1 MKTIAVLIHSLTVE
15 YAVQVLEGITTY
27 YKDKDVRLVIFQIKD
42 PHSTYSFY
50 DYQCWTGIDYLQSN
64 EIDGVIIISGSFAM
78 TVTKEIFQEKL
89 KVLKNKPI
97 ISIAMDLGME
107 GTTYTKIQC
116 NQAFSDVIKHLI
128 EKHNCKKIGFMSANQ
143 TISAEATQRF
153 EAYKFALADN
163 NLTYDDN
170 IVFHGAFTQDT
181 GYRVLRDNFSTK
193 EEVNFDALLVANDNM
208 ALGCIIALQE
218 LGVKIPK
225 DVKVVGFDNTTHAY
239 MVAPK
244 LSTIDQNI
252 SQQGYIAAEKMLQK
266 LNGLDIP
273 SEIEMPLSP
282 IYRQSCG
289 CIDEKNLEQIFLDSN
304 GISHPDLDVES
315 IGLHA
320 SEKYYNL
327 VPKIDNVYRLFDIIK
342 TSNSLEQL
350 FYTMP
355 YCLDNADMETIS
367 VCFAEE
373 PQILEKY
380 QKFEVP
386 KKVHINMLI
395 DNNSKQQEFSP
406 SISFNPLERIFPEGF
421 NNKPG
426 VYLFQTLFSVE
437 KNYGYFITKLTSEMY
452 SVYPLFLKILISS
465 MAFSYEYTQLIQN
478 NNTLNTVSKTDELTT
493 LLNRRGF
500 FDLGQKNIDIAIEMN
515 NKGLVFFIDMDGL
528 KIMNDTYGHDMGDL
542 AIKTQAKVL
551 KQTFRANDIVAR
563 LGGDEFVV
571 IAIGMGT
578 DTIPKIRKKIEKT
591 NKVLSKEQ
599 KLPMPISCSIGVIP
613 FNKKSNKLADLLL
626 DADKLLYEEKRQ
638 KHKNR

>member
-163 NLTYDDN
+163 NLKYDDN

-239 MVAPK
+239 MVTPK

-289 CIDEKNLEQIFLDSN
+289 CIDEKNLEQIYLDSN
-304 GISHPDLDVES
+304 GITHPDLDVES

-327 VPKIDNVYRLFDIIK
+327 VPKIDNVYRLFDLIK

-373 PQILEKY
+373 PQIIEKY

-551 KQTFRANDIVAR
+551 KQTFRANDIIAR

-591 NKVLSKEQ
+591 NKILSKEQ

>member
-15 YAVQVLEGITTY
+15 YAVQVLDGITTY

-42 PHSTYSFY
+42 PHSTYSLY
-50 DYQCWTGIDYLQSN
+50 DHQCWTGIDYLQSN

-163 NLTYDDN
+163 KLKYDDN

-181 GYRVLRDNFSTK
+181 GYRVLRDRFSTK

-239 MVAPK
+239 MVTPK

-289 CIDEKNLEQIFLDSN
+289 CIDEKNLEQIYLDSN
-304 GISHPDLDVES
+304 GISHPDLDIES

-327 VPKIDNVYRLFDIIK
+327 VPKIDNVYRLFDLIK

-373 PQILEKY
+373 PQIIEKY

-551 KQTFRANDIVAR
+551 KQTFRANDIIAR

-591 NKVLSKEQ
+591 NKLLSKEQ

>member
-1 MKTIAVLIHSLTVE
+1 MKTIVVLIHSLTVE

-163 NLTYDDN
+163 KLKYDDN

-239 MVAPK
+239 MVTPK

-289 CIDEKNLEQIFLDSN
+289 CIDEKNLEQIYLDSN
-304 GISHPDLDVES
+304 GISHPDLDIES

-327 VPKIDNVYRLFDIIK
+327 VPKIDNVYRLFDLIK

-551 KQTFRANDIVAR
+551 KQTFRANDIIAR

-571 IAIGMGT
+571 IAIGMGA

-591 NKVLSKEQ
+591 NKLLSKEQ

>member
-163 NLTYDDN
+163 NLKYDDN

-181 GYRVLRDNFSTK
+181 GYRVLRDRFSTK
-193 EEVNFDALLVANDNM
+193 EEVYFDALLVANDNM

-289 CIDEKNLEQIFLDSN
+289 CIDEKNLEQIYLDSN
-304 GISHPDLDVES
+304 GITHPDLDVES

-327 VPKIDNVYRLFDIIK
+327 VPKIDNVYRLFDLIK

-373 PQILEKY
+373 PQIIEKY

-551 KQTFRANDIVAR
+551 KQTFRANDIIAR

-571 IAIGMGT
+571 IAIGMGA

-591 NKVLSKEQ
+591 NKLLSKEQ

>member
-181 GYRVLRDNFSTK
+181 GYRVLRDRFSTK
-193 EEVNFDALLVANDNM
+193 EEVYFDALLVANDNM

-289 CIDEKNLEQIFLDSN
+289 CIDEKNLEQIYLDSN

-327 VPKIDNVYRLFDIIK
+327 VPKIDNVYRLFDLIK

-373 PQILEKY
+373 LQIIEKY

-551 KQTFRANDIVAR
+551 KQTFRANDIIAR

-571 IAIGMGT
+571 IAIGMGA

-591 NKVLSKEQ
+591 NKLLSKEQ

-626 DADKLLYEEKRQ
+626 GADKLLYEEKRQ

>member
-42 PHSTYSFY
+42 PHSTYSLY
-50 DYQCWTGIDYLQSN
+50 DHQCWTGIDYLQSN

-97 ISIAMDLGME
+97 ISIAMDLGIE

-163 NLTYDDN
+163 NLKYDDN

-181 GYRVLRDNFSTK
+181 GYRVLRDRFSTK

-239 MVAPK
+239 MVTPK

-289 CIDEKNLEQIFLDSN
+289 CIDEKNLEQIYLDSN

-327 VPKIDNVYRLFDIIK
+327 VPKIDNVYRLFDLIK

-373 PQILEKY
+373 LQIIEKY

-551 KQTFRANDIVAR
+551 KQTFRANDIIAR

-571 IAIGMGT
+571 IAIGMGA

-591 NKVLSKEQ
+591 NKLLSKEQ

-626 DADKLLYEEKRQ
+626 DADKLLYEEKRR

>member
-163 NLTYDDN
+163 KLKYDDN

-181 GYRVLRDNFSTK
+181 AYRVLRDRFSTK

-208 ALGCIIALQE
+208 ALGCIMALQE

-225 DVKVVGFDNTTHAY
+225 EVKVVGFDNTTHAY
-239 MVAPK
+239 MVTPK

-289 CIDEKNLEQIFLDSN
+289 CIDEKNLEQIYLDSN
-304 GISHPDLDVES
+304 GISHPDLDIES

-327 VPKIDNVYRLFDIIK
+327 VPKIDNVYRLFDLIK

-551 KQTFRANDIVAR
+551 KQTFRANDIIAR

-591 NKVLSKEQ
+591 NKLLSKEQ

>member
-27 YKDKDVRLVIFQIKD
+27 YKNKDVRLVIFQIKD

-163 NLTYDDN
+163 NLKYDDN

-327 VPKIDNVYRLFDIIK
+327 VPKIDNVYRLFDLIK

-551 KQTFRANDIVAR
+551 KQTFRANDIIAR

-571 IAIGMGT
+571 IAIGMGA

-626 DADKLLYEEKRQ
+626 NADKLLYEEKRQ

>member
-42 PHSTYSFY
+42 PHSTYSLY

-239 MVAPK
+239 MVTPK

-289 CIDEKNLEQIFLDSN
+289 CIDEKNLEQIYLDSN

-327 VPKIDNVYRLFDIIK
+327 VPKIDNVYRLFDLIK

-373 PQILEKY
+373 PQIIEKY

-571 IAIGMGT
+571 IAIGMGA

>member
-163 NLTYDDN
+163 NLKYDDN

-181 GYRVLRDNFSTK
+181 GYRVLRDRFSTK
-193 EEVNFDALLVANDNM
+193 EEVYFDALLVANDNM
-208 ALGCIIALQE
+208 ALGCIIALKE

-289 CIDEKNLEQIFLDSN
+289 CIDEKNLEQIYLDSN

-327 VPKIDNVYRLFDIIK
+327 VPKIDNVYRLFDLIK

-551 KQTFRANDIVAR
+551 KQTFRANDIIAR

-571 IAIGMGT
+571 IAIGMGA

-591 NKVLSKEQ
+591 NKLLSKEQ

>member
-163 NLTYDDN
+163 NLKYDDN

-181 GYRVLRDNFSTK
+181 GYRVLRDRFSTK
-193 EEVNFDALLVANDNM
+193 EEVYFDALLVANDNM

-289 CIDEKNLEQIFLDSN
+289 CIDEKNLEQIYLDSN

-327 VPKIDNVYRLFDIIK
+327 VPKIDNVYRLFDLIK

-373 PQILEKY
+373 LQIIEKY

-551 KQTFRANDIVAR
+551 KQTFRANDIIAR

-571 IAIGMGT
+571 IAIGMGA

-591 NKVLSKEQ
+591 NKLLSKEQ

>member
-42 PHSTYSFY
+42 PHSTYSLY
-50 DYQCWTGIDYLQSN
+50 DHQCWTGIDYLQSN

-97 ISIAMDLGME
+97 ISIAMDLGIE

-163 NLTYDDN
+163 NLKYDDN

-181 GYRVLRDNFSTK
+181 GYRVLRDRFSTK

-239 MVAPK
+239 MVTPK

-289 CIDEKNLEQIFLDSN
+289 CIDEKNLEQIYLDSD
-304 GISHPDLDVES
+304 GISHPDLDIES

-327 VPKIDNVYRLFDIIK
+327 VPKIDNVYRLFDLIK

-551 KQTFRANDIVAR
+551 KQTFRANDIIAR

-571 IAIGMGT
+571 IAIGMGA

>member
-181 GYRVLRDNFSTK
+181 GYRVLRDRFSTK
-193 EEVNFDALLVANDNM
+193 EEVYFDALLVANDNM
-208 ALGCIIALQE
+208 ALGCIIALKE

-252 SQQGYIAAEKMLQK
+252 SQQGYIAAEMMLQK

-289 CIDEKNLEQIFLDSN
+289 CIDEKNLEQIYLDSN

-327 VPKIDNVYRLFDIIK
+327 VPKIDNVYRLFDLIK

-373 PQILEKY
+373 LQIIEKY

-406 SISFNPLERIFPEGF
+406 SISFNPLERIFPEIG
-421 NNKPG
+421 
-426 VYLFQTLFSVE
+426 
-437 KNYGYFITKLTSEMY
+437 
-452 SVYPLFLKILISS
+452 
-465 MAFSYEYTQLIQN
+465 
-478 NNTLNTVSKTDELTT
+478 
-493 LLNRRGF
+493 
-500 FDLGQKNIDIAIEMN
+500 
-515 NKGLVFFIDMDGL
+515 
-528 KIMNDTYGHDMGDL
+528 
-542 AIKTQAKVL
+542 
-551 KQTFRANDIVAR
+551 RAHV
-563 LGGDEFVV
+563 
-571 IAIGMGT
+571 
-578 DTIPKIRKKIEKT
+578 
-591 NKVLSKEQ
+591 
-599 KLPMPISCSIGVIP
+599 
-613 FNKKSNKLADLLL
+613 
-626 DADKLLYEEKRQ
+626 
-638 KHKNR
+638 

>member
-163 NLTYDDN
+163 NLKYDDN

-193 EEVNFDALLVANDNM
+193 EEVNSDALLVANDNM

-239 MVAPK
+239 MVTPK

-289 CIDEKNLEQIFLDSN
+289 CIDEKNLEQIYLDSN
-304 GISHPDLDVES
+304 GITHPDLDVES

-327 VPKIDNVYRLFDIIK
+327 VPKIDNVYRLFDLIK

-373 PQILEKY
+373 PQIIEKY

-551 KQTFRANDIVAR
+551 KQTFRANDIIAR

-571 IAIGMGT
+571 IAIGMGA

-591 NKVLSKEQ
+591 NKLLSKEQ

>member
-42 PHSTYSFY
+42 PHSTYSLY
-50 DYQCWTGIDYLQSN
+50 DHQCWTGIDYLQSN

-97 ISIAMDLGME
+97 ISIAMDLGIE

-163 NLTYDDN
+163 NLKYDDN

-181 GYRVLRDNFSTK
+181 GYRVLRDRFSTK

-289 CIDEKNLEQIFLDSN
+289 CIDEKNLEQIYLDSD
-304 GISHPDLDVES
+304 GISHPDLDIES

-327 VPKIDNVYRLFDIIK
+327 VPKIDNVYRLFDLIK

-551 KQTFRANDIVAR
+551 KQTFRANDIIAR

-571 IAIGMGT
+571 IAIGMGA

>member
-163 NLTYDDN
+163 NLKYDDN

-181 GYRVLRDNFSTK
+181 GYRVLRDRFSTK
-193 EEVNFDALLVANDNM
+193 EEVYFDALLVANDNM

-252 SQQGYIAAEKMLQK
+252 SQQGYIAAEMMLQK

-289 CIDEKNLEQIFLDSN
+289 CIDEKILEQIYLDSN
-304 GISHPDLDVES
+304 GITHPDLDVES

-327 VPKIDNVYRLFDIIK
+327 VPKIDNVYRLFDLIK

-373 PQILEKY
+373 PQIIEKY

-551 KQTFRANDIVAR
+551 KQTFRANDIIAR

-571 IAIGMGT
+571 IAIGMGA

-591 NKVLSKEQ
+591 NKLLSKEQ

>member
-181 GYRVLRDNFSTK
+181 GYRVLRDRFSTK
-193 EEVNFDALLVANDNM
+193 EEVYFDALLVANDNM

-252 SQQGYIAAEKMLQK
+252 SQQGYIAAEMMLQK

-289 CIDEKNLEQIFLDSN
+289 CIDEKNLEQIYLDSN

-327 VPKIDNVYRLFDIIK
+327 VPKIDNVYRLFDLIK

-355 YCLDNADMETIS
+355 YCLDNVDMETIS

-373 PQILEKY
+373 LKNIEKY

-395 DNNSKQQEFSP
+395 DNNSKQQDFSP

-551 KQTFRANDIVAR
+551 KQTFRANDIIAR

-571 IAIGMGT
+571 IAIGMGA

-591 NKVLSKEQ
+591 NKLLSKEQ

>member
-163 NLTYDDN
+163 NLKYDDN

-252 SQQGYIAAEKMLQK
+252 SQQGYIAAEMMLQK

-528 KIMNDTYGHDMGDL
+528 KVMNDTYGHDMGDL

-591 NKVLSKEQ
+591 NKLLSKEQ

>member
-163 NLTYDDN
+163 NLKYDDN

-181 GYRVLRDNFSTK
+181 GYRVLRDRFSTK
-193 EEVNFDALLVANDNM
+193 EEVYFDALLVANDNM
-208 ALGCIIALQE
+208 ALGCIIALKE

-239 MVAPK
+239 MVTPK

-289 CIDEKNLEQIFLDSN
+289 CIDEKNLEQIYLDSN

-327 VPKIDNVYRLFDIIK
+327 VPKIDNVYRLFDLIK

-373 PQILEKY
+373 PQIIEKY

-551 KQTFRANDIVAR
+551 KQTFRANDIIAR

-571 IAIGMGT
+571 IAIGMGA

-591 NKVLSKEQ
+591 NKLLSKEQ

>member
-50 DYQCWTGIDYLQSN
+50 DYQCWTGIDYLQSK

-163 NLTYDDN
+163 NLKYDDN

-181 GYRVLRDNFSTK
+181 GYRVLRDRFSTK
-193 EEVNFDALLVANDNM
+193 EEIYFDALLVANDNM

-289 CIDEKNLEQIFLDSN
+289 CIDEKNLGQIYLDSN

-327 VPKIDNVYRLFDIIK
+327 VPKIDNVYRLFDLIK

-373 PQILEKY
+373 LQIIEKY

-500 FDLGQKNIDIAIEMN
+500 FDLGQKNIDIAIELN

-551 KQTFRANDIVAR
+551 KQTFRANDIIAR

>member
-239 MVAPK
+239 MVTPK

-289 CIDEKNLEQIFLDSN
+289 CIDEKNLEQIYLDSN

-327 VPKIDNVYRLFDIIK
+327 VPKIDNVYRLFDLIK

-367 VCFAEE
+367 VCFAEK
-373 PQILEKY
+373 PQIIEKY

-551 KQTFRANDIVAR
+551 KQTFRANDIIAR

>member
-27 YKDKDVRLVIFQIKD
+27 YKNKDVRLVIFQIKD

-163 NLTYDDN
+163 KLKYDDN

-327 VPKIDNVYRLFDIIK
+327 VPKIDNVYRLFDLIK

-551 KQTFRANDIVAR
+551 KQTFRANDIIAR

-571 IAIGMGT
+571 IAIGMGA

-626 DADKLLYEEKRQ
+626 NADKLLYEEKRQ

>member
-163 NLTYDDN
+163 NLKYDDN

-181 GYRVLRDNFSTK
+181 GYRVLRDRFSTK
-193 EEVNFDALLVANDNM
+193 EEVYFDALLVANDNM

-289 CIDEKNLEQIFLDSN
+289 CIDEKNLEQIYLDSN

-327 VPKIDNVYRLFDIIK
+327 VPKIDNVYRLFDLIK

-373 PQILEKY
+373 LQIIEKY

-551 KQTFRANDIVAR
+551 KQTFRANDIIAR

>member
-163 NLTYDDN
+163 NLKYDDN

-181 GYRVLRDNFSTK
+181 GYRVLRDRFSTK
-193 EEVNFDALLVANDNM
+193 EEVYFDALLVANDNM
-208 ALGCIIALQE
+208 ALGCIIALKE

-289 CIDEKNLEQIFLDSN
+289 CIDEKNLEQIYLDSN

-327 VPKIDNVYRLFDIIK
+327 VPKIDNVYRLFDLIK

-373 PQILEKY
+373 LQIIEKY

-551 KQTFRANDIVAR
+551 KQTFRANDIIAR

-571 IAIGMGT
+571 IAIGMGA

-591 NKVLSKEQ
+591 NKLLSKEQ

>member
-163 NLTYDDN
+163 NLKYDDN

-239 MVAPK
+239 MVTPK

-289 CIDEKNLEQIFLDSN
+289 CIDEKNLEQIYLDSN
-304 GISHPDLDVES
+304 GITHPDLDVES

-327 VPKIDNVYRLFDIIK
+327 VPKIDNVYRLFDLIK

-551 KQTFRANDIVAR
+551 KQTFRANDIIAR

-571 IAIGMGT
+571 IAIGMGA

-591 NKVLSKEQ
+591 NKLLSKEQ

>member
-42 PHSTYSFY
+42 PHSTYSLY
-50 DYQCWTGIDYLQSN
+50 DHQCWTGIDYLQSN

-97 ISIAMDLGME
+97 ISIAMDLGIE

-163 NLTYDDN
+163 KLKYDDN

-181 GYRVLRDNFSTK
+181 GYRVLRDRFSTK

-239 MVAPK
+239 MVTPK

-289 CIDEKNLEQIFLDSN
+289 CIDEKNLEQIYLDSN

-327 VPKIDNVYRLFDIIK
+327 VPKIDNVYRLFDLIK

-551 KQTFRANDIVAR
+551 KQTFRANDIIAR

-591 NKVLSKEQ
+591 NKLLSKEQ